1 MTAMW
6 VIMFFVELFIPL
18 AMIGF
23 GRIFM
28 RGGPKDINKTFGYRT
43 KLSMKNKDTWEFAHR
58 YCGKLWTITGLVMLP
73 VSEIPLIFVLK
84 RDTDAVAL
92 VGLLVMFAQ
101 LVPMLVPILLTEAA
115 LKRTFDE
122 KDERK

>member
-6 VIMFFVELFIPL
+6 VIMFFMELFIPL

-28 RGGPKDINKTFGYRT
+28 RGGPKDINNTFGYRT

-58 YCGKLWTITGLVMLP
+58 YCGKLWTFTGLVMLP
-73 VSEIPLIFVLK
+73 VSEIPLMFVLK
-84 RDTDAVAL
+84 RDTDTVAL
-92 VGLLVMFAQ
+92 VGLLVMFVQ